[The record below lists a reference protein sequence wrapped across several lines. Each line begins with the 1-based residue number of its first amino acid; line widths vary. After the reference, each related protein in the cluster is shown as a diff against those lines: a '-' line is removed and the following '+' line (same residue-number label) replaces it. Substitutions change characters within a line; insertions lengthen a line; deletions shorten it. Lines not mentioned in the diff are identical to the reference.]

1 MKDFIKRII
10 KYAVAVIL
18 LIIPVLIINYQKNND
33 VSHNAALRWDSSGK
47 SAHISVFMSEDA
59 KFTLNN
65 VMEFEEN
72 MKNTLTESNALTNK
86 SGYNTWIDSYSAKGQ
101 LTISRDDVNVEV
113 SAIGVGGDFFFFHPL
128 ELVNGSYFTPDNLM
142 DDLIVLDED
151 TAWRLFGSTDIQG
164 MTVEINGKEYIISG
178 VIKRDEG
185 RLNKEAGNNK
195 PTVYVSYNLLNKGEE
210 ETYIT
215 DYEVIL
221 PDLTKNYAYKIVKKG
236 INLSADNR
244 DIVKTDDRY
253 SVTSLVKVLK
263 NYGKRSMKTN
273 GVIYPYWENVARGR
287 EDMCVYAL
295 LAEIII
301 AVICIVYVV
310 INLVKLLR
318 RNSENIKKLFINV
331 FEAVK
336 YKLSR
341 KKEVERTEIN
351 TVIFDIGNVLA
362 EFVPMQYLKSI
373 GYDGEE
379 RDEIFNAIIE
389 NDIWNE
395 YDKGIMTETEVIN
408 KYIERYPELEDAVRK
423 VFSDMKGIVRRFEY
437 TDEWIESL
445 KEQNIRV
452 LYLSNISK
460 TLYNDCEE
468 ELNFISDMDG
478 GILSF
483 EEKCSKPDSEIYKKL
498 INKYNL
504 EPDACIFVDDRQA
517 NIKAAANN
525 GLNGIYFNSY
535 DEASREI
542 IELINKRNTI

>member
-86 SGYNTWIDSYSAKGQ
+86 SGNNTWIDSYSAKGH
-101 LTISRDDVNVEV
+101 LTISRDGVNVEV

-253 SVTSLVKVLK
+253 SVTSLVKLLK

-310 INLVKLLR
+310 IKLVKLLR

-331 FEAVK
+331 FEAIK

-341 KKEVERTEIN
+341 KKEVERPEIN

-517 NIKAAANN
+517 NIKAATNN

>member
-86 SGYNTWIDSYSAKGQ
+86 SGYNTWIDSYSAKGH
-101 LTISRDDVNVEV
+101 LTISRDGVNVEV

-253 SVTSLVKVLK
+253 SVTSLVKLLK

-310 INLVKLLR
+310 IKLVKLLR

-517 NIKAAANN
+517 NIKAATNN

>member
-86 SGYNTWIDSYSAKGQ
+86 SGYNTWIDSYSAKGH

-236 INLSADNR
+236 INLSVDNR

-253 SVTSLVKVLK
+253 SVTSLVKLLK

-341 KKEVERTEIN
+341 KKEVERPEIN

-517 NIKAAANN
+517 NIKAATNN

>member
-1 MKDFIKRII
+1 MKDFIKKII
-10 KYAVAVIL
+10 KYVVAVIL
-18 LIIPVLIINYQKNND
+18 LIVPVLIINYQKNND

-86 SGYNTWIDSYSAKGQ
+86 SGYNTWVDSYSAKGQ
-101 LTISRDDVNVEV
+101 LTISRDNVNAEV

-142 DDLIVLDED
+142 DDLLVLDED

-195 PTVYVSYNLLNKGEE
+195 PTVYVSYNLLNTGEE

-221 PDLTKNYAYKIVKKG
+221 PDLTKNYAYNIVKKG
-236 INLSADNR
+236 IDLSEDNR

-253 SVTSLVKVLK
+253 SVTSLIKLLK

-273 GVIYPYWENVARGR
+273 GVVYPYWENVARGR
-287 EDMCVYAL
+287 EDICVYAL

-310 INLVKLLR
+310 IKLVKLLR
-318 RNSENIKKLFINV
+318 RNSENIKKWFSNV

-341 KKEVERTEIN
+341 KKKVERPEIN

-362 EFVPMQYLKSI
+362 KFVPMQYLKYI

-408 KYIERYPELEDAVRK
+408 KYIERYPKLEDAVRK

-468 ELNFISDMDG
+468 ELNFVADMDG

-483 EEKCSKPDSEIYKKL
+483 EEKCSKPESEIYKKL
-498 INKYNL
+498 INKYYL
-504 EPDACIFVDDRQA
+504 DPDACIFVDDRQA
-517 NIKAAANN
+517 NIKAAVDI

>member
-1 MKDFIKRII
+1 MKDFIKKII
-10 KYAVAVIL
+10 KYVVAVIL
-18 LIIPVLIINYQKNND
+18 LIVPVLIINYQKNND

-101 LTISRDDVNVEV
+101 LTISRDDVNAEV

-142 DDLIVLDED
+142 DDLLVLDED

-195 PTVYVSYNLLNKGEE
+195 PTVYVSYNLLNTGEE

-221 PDLTKNYAYKIVKKG
+221 PDLTKNYAYNIVKKG
-236 INLSADNR
+236 IDLSEDNR

-253 SVTSLVKVLK
+253 SVTSLIKLLK

-273 GVIYPYWENVARGR
+273 GVVYPYWENVARGR
-287 EDMCVYAL
+287 EDICVYAL

-310 INLVKLLR
+310 IKLVKLLR
-318 RNSENIKKLFINV
+318 RNSEDIKKWFSNV

-341 KKEVERTEIN
+341 KKKVERPEIN

-362 EFVPMQYLKSI
+362 KFVPMQYLKSI

-468 ELNFISDMDG
+468 ELNFVDDMDG

-517 NIKAAANN
+517 NIKAAADI

-542 IELINKRNTI
+542 IELINKRNII

>member
-1 MKDFIKRII
+1 MKDFIKKII
-10 KYAVAVIL
+10 KYVVAVIL
-18 LIIPVLIINYQKNND
+18 LIVPVLIINYQKNND

-86 SGYNTWIDSYSAKGQ
+86 SGYNTWVDSYSAKGQ
-101 LTISRDDVNVEV
+101 LTISRDDVNAEV

-128 ELVNGSYFTPDNLM
+128 ELVNGSYFTPDNIM
-142 DDLIVLDED
+142 DDLLVIDED

-195 PTVYVSYNLLNKGEE
+195 PTVYVSYNLLNTGEE

-221 PDLTKNYAYKIVKKG
+221 PDLTKNYAYNIVKKG
-236 INLSADNR
+236 IDLSEDNR

-253 SVTSLVKVLK
+253 SVTSLIKLLK

-273 GVIYPYWENVARGR
+273 GVVYPYWENVARGR
-287 EDMCVYAL
+287 EDICVYAL

-301 AVICIVYVV
+301 VVICIVYVV
-310 INLVKLLR
+310 IKLVKLLR
-318 RNSENIKKLFINV
+318 RNSENIKKWFSNV

-341 KKEVERTEIN
+341 KKKVERPEIN

-362 EFVPMQYLKSI
+362 KFVPMQYLKSI

-408 KYIERYPELEDAVRK
+408 KYIERYPKLEDAVRK

-468 ELNFISDMDG
+468 ELNFVADMDG

-517 NIKAAANN
+517 NIKAAADI

>member
-1 MKDFIKRII
+1 MKDFIKKII
-10 KYAVAVIL
+10 KYVVAVIL
-18 LIIPVLIINYQKNND
+18 LVIPVLIINYQKNND
-33 VSHNAALRWDSSGK
+33 VSHDAALRWDSSGK

-101 LTISRDDVNVEV
+101 LTISRDDVNAEV

-142 DDLIVLDED
+142 DDLLVLDED

-195 PTVYVSYNLLNKGEE
+195 PTVYVSYNLLNTGEE

-236 INLSADNR
+236 IDLSEDNR

-253 SVTSLVKVLK
+253 SVTSLIKLLK
-263 NYGKRSMKTN
+263 TYGKRSMKTN
-273 GVIYPYWENVARGR
+273 GVVYPYWENVARGR
-287 EDMCVYAL
+287 EDICVYAL

-310 INLVKLLR
+310 IKLVKLLR
-318 RNSENIKKLFINV
+318 RNSENIKKWFSNV

-341 KKEVERTEIN
+341 KKKVERPEIN

-362 EFVPMQYLKSI
+362 KFVPMQYLKSI

-408 KYIERYPELEDAVRK
+408 KYIERYPKLEDAVRK

-460 TLYNDCEE
+460 TLYSDCEE
-468 ELNFISDMDG
+468 ELNFVDDMDG

-517 NIKAAANN
+517 NIKAAADI

>member
-101 LTISRDDVNVEV
+101 LTISRADVNVEV

-253 SVTSLVKVLK
+253 SVTSLVKLLK

-287 EDMCVYAL
+287 EDICVYAL

-341 KKEVERTEIN
+341 KKEVERPEIN

-542 IELINKRNTI
+542 VELINKRNTI

>member
-1 MKDFIKRII
+1 MKDFIKKII
-10 KYAVAVIL
+10 KYVVAVIL
-18 LIIPVLIINYQKNND
+18 LIVPVLIINYQKNND

-86 SGYNTWIDSYSAKGQ
+86 SGYNTWIDSYSAKGH
-101 LTISRDDVNVEV
+101 LTISRDGVNVEV

-253 SVTSLVKVLK
+253 SVTSLVKLLK

-287 EDMCVYAL
+287 EDICVYAL
-295 LAEIII
+295 LTEIII

-310 INLVKLLR
+310 IKLIKLLK
-318 RNSENIKKLFINV
+318 RNSENIKKLFSKV
-331 FEAVK
+331 LEAVK

-341 KKEVERTEIN
+341 KKEVERSEIN

-542 IELINKRNTI
+542 VELINKRNTI

>member
-1 MKDFIKRII
+1 MKDFIKKII
-10 KYAVAVIL
+10 KYVVAVIL
-18 LIIPVLIINYQKNND
+18 LIVPVLIINYQKNND

-86 SGYNTWIDSYSAKGQ
+86 SGYNTWVDSYSAKGQ
-101 LTISRDDVNVEV
+101 LTISRDNVNAEV

-142 DDLIVLDED
+142 DDLLVLDED

-195 PTVYVSYNLLNKGEE
+195 PTVYVSYNLLNTGEE

-221 PDLTKNYAYKIVKKG
+221 PDLTKNYAYNIVKKG
-236 INLSADNR
+236 IDLSEDNR

-253 SVTSLVKVLK
+253 SVTSLIKLLK

-273 GVIYPYWENVARGR
+273 GVVYPYWENVARGR
-287 EDMCVYAL
+287 EDICVYAL

-310 INLVKLLR
+310 IKLVKLLR
-318 RNSENIKKLFINV
+318 RNSENIKKWFSNV

-341 KKEVERTEIN
+341 KKKVERPEIN

-362 EFVPMQYLKSI
+362 KFVPMQYLKSI

-408 KYIERYPELEDAVRK
+408 KYIERYPKLEDAVRK

-468 ELNFISDMDG
+468 ELNFVADMDG

-517 NIKAAANN
+517 NIKAAADI

>member
-1 MKDFIKRII
+1 MKDFIKKII
-10 KYAVAVIL
+10 KYVVAVIL
-18 LIIPVLIINYQKNND
+18 LIVPVLIINYQKNND

-86 SGYNTWIDSYSAKGQ
+86 SGYNTWIDSYSAKGH
-101 LTISRDDVNVEV
+101 LTISRDGVNVEV

-253 SVTSLVKVLK
+253 SVTSLVKLLK

-287 EDMCVYAL
+287 EDICVYAL

-341 KKEVERTEIN
+341 KKEVERPEIN

-542 IELINKRNTI
+542 IELINKRNAI

>member
-1 MKDFIKRII
+1 MKDFIKKII
-10 KYAVAVIL
+10 KYVVAVIL
-18 LIIPVLIINYQKNND
+18 LVIPVLIINYQKNND
-33 VSHNAALRWDSSGK
+33 VSHDAALRWDSSGK

-101 LTISRDDVNVEV
+101 LTISRDDVNAEV

-142 DDLIVLDED
+142 DDLLVLDED

-195 PTVYVSYNLLNKGEE
+195 PTVYVSYNLLNTGEE

-221 PDLTKNYAYKIVKKG
+221 PDLTKNYAYNIVKKG
-236 INLSADNR
+236 IDLSEDNR

-253 SVTSLVKVLK
+253 SVTSLIKLLK
-263 NYGKRSMKTN
+263 TYGKRSMKTN
-273 GVIYPYWENVARGR
+273 GVVYPYWENVARGR
-287 EDMCVYAL
+287 EDICVYAL

-310 INLVKLLR
+310 IKLVKLLR
-318 RNSENIKKLFINV
+318 RNSENIKKWFSNV

-341 KKEVERTEIN
+341 KKKVERPEIN

-362 EFVPMQYLKSI
+362 KFVPMQYLKSI

-408 KYIERYPELEDAVRK
+408 KYIERYPKLEDAVRK

-460 TLYNDCEE
+460 TLYSDCEE
-468 ELNFISDMDG
+468 ELNFVDDMDG

-517 NIKAAANN
+517 NIKAAADI

>member
-86 SGYNTWIDSYSAKGQ
+86 SGYNTWIDSYSAKGH
-101 LTISRDDVNVEV
+101 LTISRDGVNVEV

-253 SVTSLVKVLK
+253 SVTSLVKLLK

-310 INLVKLLR
+310 IKLVKLLR

-331 FEAVK
+331 FEAIK

-341 KKEVERTEIN
+341 KKEVERPEIN

-517 NIKAAANN
+517 NIKAATNN

>member
-1 MKDFIKRII
+1 MKDFIKGII
-10 KYAVAVIL
+10 KYVVAVIL

-86 SGYNTWIDSYSAKGQ
+86 SGYNTWIDSYSAKGH
-101 LTISRDDVNVEV
+101 LTISRDGVNVEV

-253 SVTSLVKVLK
+253 SVTSLVKLLK

-301 AVICIVYVV
+301 AVICIGYVV

-542 IELINKRNTI
+542 IELINKRNAI

>member
-1 MKDFIKRII
+1 MKDFIKKII
-10 KYAVAVIL
+10 KYVVAVIL
-18 LIIPVLIINYQKNND
+18 LIVPVLIINYQKNND

-86 SGYNTWIDSYSAKGQ
+86 SGYNTWVDSYSAKGQ
-101 LTISRDDVNVEV
+101 LTISRDNVNAEV

-142 DDLIVLDED
+142 DDLLVLDED

-195 PTVYVSYNLLNKGEE
+195 PTVYVSYNLLNTGEE

-221 PDLTKNYAYKIVKKG
+221 PDLTKNYAYNIVKKG
-236 INLSADNR
+236 IDLSEDNR

-253 SVTSLVKVLK
+253 SVTSLIKLLK
-263 NYGKRSMKTN
+263 TYGKRSMKTN
-273 GVIYPYWENVARGR
+273 GVVYPYWENVARGR
-287 EDMCVYAL
+287 EDICVYAL

-310 INLVKLLR
+310 IKLVKLLR
-318 RNSENIKKLFINV
+318 RNSENIKKWFSNV

-341 KKEVERTEIN
+341 KKKVERPEIN

-362 EFVPMQYLKSI
+362 KFVPMQYLKSI

-408 KYIERYPELEDAVRK
+408 KYIERYPKLEDAVRK

-460 TLYNDCEE
+460 TLYSDCEE
-468 ELNFISDMDG
+468 ELNFVDDMDG

-517 NIKAAANN
+517 NIKAAADI

>member
-86 SGYNTWIDSYSAKGQ
+86 SGYNTWIDSYSAKGH
-101 LTISRDDVNVEV
+101 LTISRDGVNVEV

-253 SVTSLVKVLK
+253 SVTSLVKLLK

-341 KKEVERTEIN
+341 KKEVERPEIN

>member
-1 MKDFIKRII
+1 MKDFIKKII
-10 KYAVAVIL
+10 KYVVAVIL
-18 LIIPVLIINYQKNND
+18 LIVPVLIINYQKNND

-86 SGYNTWIDSYSAKGQ
+86 SGYNTWIDSYSAKGH
-101 LTISRDDVNVEV
+101 LTISRDGVNVEV

-253 SVTSLVKVLK
+253 SVTSLVKLLK

>member
-86 SGYNTWIDSYSAKGQ
+86 SGYNTWIDSYSAKGH

-253 SVTSLVKVLK
+253 SVTSLVKLLK

-310 INLVKLLR
+310 IKLVKLLR

-351 TVIFDIGNVLA
+351 TVILDIGNVLA

-517 NIKAAANN
+517 NIKAATNN

>member
-72 MKNTLTESNALTNK
+72 MKNTLTESNAFTNK
-86 SGYNTWIDSYSAKGQ
+86 SGYNTWIDSYSAKGH
-101 LTISRDDVNVEV
+101 LTISRDGVNVEV

-253 SVTSLVKVLK
+253 SVTSLVKLLK

-341 KKEVERTEIN
+341 KKEVERPEIN

>member
-1 MKDFIKRII
+1 MKDFIKGII
-10 KYAVAVIL
+10 KYVVAVIL

-86 SGYNTWIDSYSAKGQ
+86 SGYNTWIDSYSAKGH
-101 LTISRDDVNVEV
+101 LTISRDGVNVEV

-253 SVTSLVKVLK
+253 SVTSLVKLLK

-310 INLVKLLR
+310 IKLVKLLR
-318 RNSENIKKLFINV
+318 RNSENIKKWFINV

-341 KKEVERTEIN
+341 KKEVERPEIN

-483 EEKCSKPDSEIYKKL
+483 EEKCSKPDSEIYKRL

-517 NIKAAANN
+517 NIKAATNN

>member
-86 SGYNTWIDSYSAKGQ
+86 SGYNTWIDSYSAKGH
-101 LTISRDDVNVEV
+101 LTISRDGVNVEV

-253 SVTSLVKVLK
+253 SVTSLVKLLK

-408 KYIERYPELEDAVRK
+408 KYIEIYPELEDAVRK

-517 NIKAAANN
+517 NIKAATNN